1 MLSVQVVM
9 ARQYP
14 TLAPG
19 SEIRVPTSYL
29 TWVELLGVH
38 FFLPRLALLSQVSGL
53 AAGYLFT
60 VIPGTTKLLAK
71 CEFQVDR
78 ALRKQGIKLPVKH
91 RWKLVIADFSQTIK
105 STKWW
110 PPRLRKCKAASA

>member
-1 MLSVQVVM
+1 M

-19 SEIRVPTSYL
+19 SEIRVPTNYL
-29 TWVELLGVH
+29 TWMELLGVH
-38 FFLPRLALLSQVSGL
+38 IFLPRLALLSQGSGL

-60 VIPGTTKLLAK
+60 VIPGTMQLLAK

-91 RWKLVIADFSQTIK
+91 RWRLVIADFRHSIRA
-105 STKWW
+105 TKWW
-110 PPRLRKCKAASA
+110 PRLRKCKAAGA

>member
-1 MLSVQVVM
+1 MT
-9 ARQYP
+9 RQYP

-19 SEIRVPTSYL
+19 SEIKVPTSYL
-29 TWVELLGVH
+29 TWMELLGVH
-38 FFLPRLALLSQVSGL
+38 IFLPRLALLSQVSGF

-60 VIPGTTKLLAK
+60 AIPGTMQLVAK
-71 CEFQVDR
+71 CELHVDR

-91 RWKLVIADFSQTIK
+91 RWKLVIADFSHTIK

-110 PPRLRKCKAASA
+110 PRLRKCKAAGA